1 VREAAARVVSANNL
15 KQIAF
20 AMHAYAEAHDGR
32 LPPAVL
38 RDAQGKPLLSW
49 RVLILP
55 YLEKE
60 SLYQQFHLDEP
71 WDGSHNIALLSSMP
85 KIYSAPTELPGE
97 ARGESS
103 STFYQVFTGEG
114 TAFEGSQGLRLPQD
128 FNDGTSQTILVVEA
142 RQAVPWTKPDDL
154 PYAAVEP
161 LPLLGGVFTGES
173 RFSLFGSNRVKG
185 FHAVMGDGSV
195 HFFPSTTGEATLREA
210 VIRNDGF
217 PISSEW

>member
-1 VREAAARVVSANNL
+1 MNNM

-20 AMHAYAEAHDGR
+20 AMHAYAEAHNGR

-71 WDGSHNIALLSSMP
+71 WDSPQNIALLSSMP
-85 KIYSAPTELPGE
+85 RVYFAPTELPVD
-97 ARGESS
+97 ARAELS
-103 STFYQVFTGEG
+103 STFYQVFTGEE
-114 TAFEGSQGLRLPQD
+114 TAFEYPQGLRFPQD
-128 FNDGTSQTILVVEA
+128 FSKGTSNVFLVVEA
-142 RQAVPWTKPDDL
+142 GQAVPWTKPSDVFYDDD
-154 PYAAVEP
+154 EP
-161 LPLLGGVFTGES
+161 FPLLGGVFTGES

-185 FHAVMGDGSV
+185 FHAAMADGSV
-195 HFFPSTTGEATLREA
+195 RFFPSTTSEVTLRDA
-210 VIRNDGF
+210 ITR
-217 PISSEW
+217 SEGQRLKSHW